1 MTNEVLL
8 MIIAFAIVLLVVILY
23 VSKRGEKIG
32 NEETDEAERE
42 AKQSENTIVIPD
54 SSEYILFKD
63 ALERTWDI
71 LEDINTN
78 DIVEFDCHSVAC
90 QIGYARSD
98 SDFRMLVKCLPKEQ
112 SVDIESLNYP
122 MEKEE
127 GLYNLL
133 YVWPNDKEL
142 LISHLRKILRIDDN
156 QHIHLLYWKGCE

>member
-1 MTNEVLL
+1 MCL
-8 MIIAFAIVLLVVILY
+8 
-23 VSKRGEKIG
+23 SGGGKIG

-42 AKQSENTIVIPD
+42 TKQSENTIVIPD

-71 LEDINTN
+71 LEDFNTN

-122 MEKEE
+122 MDKEE

-156 QHIHLLYWKGCE
+156 QHIHFLYWKGCE